1 MQRIIVSLIVG
12 IISLTAYSQDLRV
25 SENQR
30 FLVTAQGD
38 PFFWLGDTGW
48 EMLHR
53 LDRTE
58 MEHYMR
64 NRAAK
69 GFTVIQTVIVGEIDG
84 LAFPNMEGY
93 IPFEEF
99 DPFRPNEGY
108 FELVQIPLMRGRY
121 FDERDDISAAPV
133 AVVDQ
138 RLAQRH
144 WPNANPVGK
153 HIQLNKS
160 PDPNTPWI
168 EIVGVVGN
176 VRSNVVGENP
186 RVQVYRPF
194 LQQPNRK
201 NSILIRTRSDPKAY
215 MAAVKDA
222 VYQIDR
228 RLLVCNARTM
238 ERVVWYWAA
247 NHRFITSLLST
258 FAGIALFLSAAGI
271 YAITRYSV
279 SRRTQEFGIRMALG
293 ADRNSILRLVL
304 RKSLIPVIVGAGIG
318 LVGTVAAAK
327 VMSSLLYQTS
337 PWDPLTY
344 VVVCVLL
351 AGVAMLASYFPARR
365 AAKINPMEAL
375 RYE

>member
-1 MQRIIVSLIVG
+1 M
-12 IISLTAYSQDLRV
+12 
-25 SENQR
+25 
-30 FLVTAQGD
+30 
-38 PFFWLGDTGW
+38 
-48 EMLHR
+48 
-53 LDRTE
+53 
-58 MEHYMR
+58 
-64 NRAAK
+64 
-69 GFTVIQTVIVGEIDG
+69 
-84 LAFPNMEGY
+84 
-93 IPFEEF
+93 
-99 DPFRPNEGY
+99 
-108 FELVQIPLMRGRY
+108 
-121 FDERDDISAAPV
+121 
-133 AVVDQ
+133 
-138 RLAQRH
+138 
-144 WPNANPVGK
+144 
-153 HIQLNKS
+153 
-160 PDPNTPWI
+160 
-168 EIVGVVGN
+168 GVVGN

-215 MAAVKDA
+215 MAAVKDT